1 MSVALQGAVEPCGG
15 EAALVDRG
23 RSCRRASRL
32 NVELVPLAARRRS
45 LEFNPSTRLRTG
57 DGGSSG
63 RREPPKGL
71 EPFQAAAGG
80 FGRAVEA

>member
-32 NVELVPLAARRRS
+32 SVELVPLAAHRRS
-45 LEFNPSTRLRTG
+45 LEFNPCDKAQDRGWRL
-57 DGGSSG
+57 SG
-63 RREPPKGL
+63 PE
-71 EPFQAAAGG
+71 
-80 FGRAVEA
+80 RAVERA